1 MVVAGPG
8 EVMFDILLRPAA
20 PGAAGHP
27 GHVERLYPPSHEIER
42 CRRWLSAH
50 GLSVH
55 PTAFG
60 LAGNASR
67 KAFEEVFRVQLR
79 ASGAGP
85 GQPAFVPATDP
96 RAPEELADVIESIT
110 VSAAPELF

>member
-1 MVVAGPG
+1 
-8 EVMFDILLRPAA
+8 MFDILLQPAA
-20 PGAAGHP
+20 PGAAARP
-27 GHVERLYPPSHEIER
+27 GDAERLYPPRHEIER
-42 CRRWLSAH
+42 CRRWLSAR
-50 GLSVH
+50 GLSVY

-67 KAFEEVFRVQLR
+67 RAFEEVFRVQLR

-85 GQPAFVPATDP
+85 GQPAFEPATEP

-110 VSAAPELF
+110 VGAAPELF